1 MVSDKIKQ
9 IMKENRTKA
18 IDVAKHLGITPQS
31 LNRKFAKDNWSVQ
44 DLISVLD
51 FLGCQLVVEY
61 KPDTKVVLTMDD
73 AVGKGKVKK
82 E

>member
-9 IMKENRTKA
+9 IMKLKGVKSIQLAEYMNVK
-18 IDVAKHLGITPQS
+18 PQS
-31 LNRKFAKDNWSVQ
+31 LTNKFARDSWSAQ

-51 FLGCQLVVEY
+51 FLDCRLVIETE
-61 KPDTKVVLTMDD
+61 PDTVIKLTMHDLR
-73 AVGKGKVKK
+73 GG

>member
-9 IMKENRTKA
+9 IMKEKGVKVNQLAEYMGVK
-18 IDVAKHLGITPQS
+18 PQS
-31 LNRKFAKDNWSVQ
+31 VTNKFSRDSWSVQ

-51 FLGCQLVVEY
+51 FLGCQLTVEY
-61 KPDTKVVLTMDD
+61 KPDTKITFTMSDIQ
-73 AVGKGKVKK
+73 KP

>member
-9 IMKENRTKA
+9 IMKEKGVKVNQLAEYMGVK
-18 IDVAKHLGITPQS
+18 PQS
-31 LNRKFAKDNWSVQ
+31 VTNKFSRDSWSAQ

-51 FLGCQLVVEY
+51 FLGCQLAVEY
-61 KPDTKVVLTMDD
+61 KPDTKITFTMSDIC
-73 AVGKGKVKK
+73 KP

>member
-9 IMKENRTKA
+9 IMKEKGVKVNQLAEYMGVK
-18 IDVAKHLGITPQS
+18 PQS
-31 LNRKFAKDNWSVQ
+31 VTNKFSRDSWSVQ

-51 FLGCQLVVEY
+51 FLGCQLTVEY
-61 KPDTKVVLTMDD
+61 KLDTKITFTMSDIC
-73 AVGKGKVKK
+73 KP